1 METLLRQPTIFG
13 HGLRKGRKKEGGR
26 RRKRRRE
33 RKDGACIG
41 GSVLS
46 PLCGKPVY
54 LWLLLLFT

>member
-1 METLLRQPTIFG
+1 MGGGASGSSRSTLRTMETLLRQPTIFG

-41 GSVLS
+41 G
-46 PLCGKPVY
+46 
-54 LWLLLLFT
+54 